1 MVRRRAVTGLHHT
14 IDGITIQCMV
24 GQCRHPLSLPEVF
37 FEARSKVMEM
47 VEHSPRQGKP
57 TKLPIVRCERP
68 LSRLDAWLEYGVN
81 VEHMGRLVVKPG
93 PLCE

>member
-1 MVRRRAVTGLHHT
+1 
-14 IDGITIQCMV
+14 MV

-93 PLCE
+93 WTSM